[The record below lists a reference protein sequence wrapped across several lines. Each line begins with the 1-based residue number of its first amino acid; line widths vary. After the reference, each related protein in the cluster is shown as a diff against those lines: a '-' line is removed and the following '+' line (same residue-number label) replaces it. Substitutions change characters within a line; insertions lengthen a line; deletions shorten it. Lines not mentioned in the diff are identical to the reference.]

1 MNLQDAR
8 VGEMVVMA
16 MRDDY
21 DIDHR
26 YVGKMAGSFCVSL
39 RAQPSKWRAA
49 IFENRVEQY
58 SEATR
63 KFDVVA
69 GMA

>member
-1 MNLQDAR
+1 M
-8 VGEMVVMA
+8 GEMVVMTVGN
-16 MRDDY
+16 DH

-39 RAQPSKWRAA
+39 WAHPSKWRAA
-49 IFENRVEQY
+49 VFEDRVEQY

-63 KFDVVA
+63 KFDIVA